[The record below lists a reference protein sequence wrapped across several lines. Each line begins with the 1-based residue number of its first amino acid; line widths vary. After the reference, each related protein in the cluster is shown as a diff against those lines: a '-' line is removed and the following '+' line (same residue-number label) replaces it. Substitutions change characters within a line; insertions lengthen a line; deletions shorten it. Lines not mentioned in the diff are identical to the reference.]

1 MIIFFIHRFN
11 DVDHM
16 TPIIYKLA
24 KDTKEDLL
32 IMSLNP
38 LLDISNDF
46 RLLFLKEKY
55 NVSINYLYNSFAP
68 SRLHK
73 FFGSLVCSTY
83 SGGSFKKNIVKI
95 LSSFKRRSRE
105 QTGFFEGIFD
115 LFSGLFRSFMMR
127 FNLLNKII
135 RRVFNKKWVEKMLK
149 SLNPSALVFD
159 YAAWVGIYNVAYLIS
174 IAKTLNIP
182 TIDVPSG
189 IAVYLEHPPDYK
201 TGFLNFI
208 KNDKDY
214 MIVDHNWYRDECIK
228 NGVNPTKIK
237 VLGSARYCKEWEDL
251 LHEIIPV
258 DHSLDKKGEGK
269 LNVVFMERGADRYH
283 ELTNLAKSS
292 VDKLSQL
299 EFIHLIIKPPTR
311 SNRVLFDM
319 PSSVEIS
326 YNVNSVNLIKW
337 ADVVIVLQSAIIV
350 EVLLQDK
357 VFLYPRFLHKDRMIF
372 EEFGA
377 CWAADSFEELEESL
391 RTLNKNR
398 AYKPYTNDNVREFL
412 KEAAFDG
419 VYGQD
424 ILGNIKDFILD
435 VSKKDRVKY

>member
-24 KDTKEDLL
+24 KDTKEELL
-32 IMSLNP
+32 VMSLNP

-55 NVSINYLYNSFAP
+55 NVSTNYLYNYFAP
-68 SRLHK
+68 STLHK
-73 FFGSLVCSTY
+73 LFGTLICNTY
-83 SGGSFKKNIVKI
+83 SGGSFKKNVLII
-95 LSSFKRRSRE
+95 LSSFKKRSRE
-105 QTGFFEGIFD
+105 QTGFFQGIFC
-115 LFSGLFRSFMMR
+115 LFSGLCRSFMKR
-127 FNLLNKII
+127 FKLLDKIV
-135 RRVFNKKWVEKMLK
+135 RKTFNKKWVEKMLK
-149 SLNPSALVFD
+149 SLKPSALVFD
-159 YAAWVGIYNVAYLIS
+159 YAAWVGIYNVAFLLS
-174 IAKTLNIP
+174 TAKRFSIP

-201 TGFLNFI
+201 RAFSNFI

-214 MIVDHNWYRDECIK
+214 MIVDHSWYRDECVK
-228 NGVNPTKIK
+228 NGLNPGKLK

-251 LHEIIPV
+251 LHEIIPA
-258 DHSLDKKGEGK
+258 DISLYDKGDDRLK
-269 LNVVFMERGADRYH
+269 VVYMERGADRYH
-283 ELTNLAKSS
+283 ELTNLAKDS

-299 EFIHLIIKPPTR
+299 EFIHLIIKPHTR
-311 SNRVLFDM
+311 SNRVFFDM
-319 PSSVEIS
+319 PSSVEIAYS
-326 YNVNSVNLIKW
+326 NNSINLIKW

-357 VFLYPRFLHKDRMIF
+357 VFLYPRFLHKDKMIF

-377 CWAADSFEELEESL
+377 CWIVDSYKELEDSL

-398 AYKPYTNDNVREFL
+398 SFRPYTNDNVQNFL
-412 KEAAFDG
+412 KEAVYNG

-435 VSKKDRVKY
+435 VSKKDRN